1 MFSGLIEEAHK
12 EGCIKV
18 SVAAMI
24 ENKQHQLLLIEDLK
38 GGKPIYGF
46 PSAEI
51 QEGETIQQ
59 ALQRAVTLQ
68 ANMGLKE
75 TLRYVGHYDLD
86 GERVYHFVVAVNDP
100 YAIEEKKEVAHAW
113 LIAQEAVG
121 YPILDEVRQ
130 MLDQYD
136 RN

>member
-1 MFSGLIEEAHK
+1 MFSGLIEEAYK
-12 EGCIKV
+12 DGCTKV

-24 ENKQHQLLLIEDLK
+24 ENEQHQLLLIEDLK
-38 GGKPIYGF
+38 GERPIYGF

-68 ANMGLKE
+68 ANMDLKE
-75 TLRYVGHYDLD
+75 ALRYVGHYDQE
-86 GERVYHFVVAVNDP
+86 GKRVYHFVVEVNDP
-100 YAIEEKKEVAHAW
+100 YAIEERKEVAHAW
-113 LIAQEAVG
+113 LIPQEAVG

-136 RN
+136 RG